1 MPTQPPGFQP
11 APRSK
16 TAAVMLLLIGL
27 GIAITSLVARI
38 VTLTQTFVHIADP
51 ASDVAAKQGALDTAL
66 AIHTSTRIGLW
77 VGGAMAVAGTAWLI
91 GRRFSSPEARRDTGS
106 PST

>member
-1 MPTQPPGFQP
+1 MPTQPPGLQS

-16 TAAVMLLLIGL
+16 TGAVMLLLIGL
-27 GIAITSLVARI
+27 GIAVTSFVARI
-38 VTLTQTFVHIADP
+38 VTLTQTFVHVADP

-77 VGGAMAVAGTAWLI
+77 VGLALAVAGIAWLL
-91 GRRFSSPEARRDTGS
+91 GHRFSSPEARRGS
-106 PST
+106 PTT